1 MAASFSF
8 FPPEIC
14 AALLVWS
21 SSHFPFLLALWHQS
35 FMTASF
41 GAQAATTLNLEF
53 KKIKVYVCKN
63 KQCHLGV
70 STPEAGSEIGSKI

>member
-1 MAASFSF
+1 
-8 FPPEIC
+8 
-14 AALLVWS
+14 
-21 SSHFPFLLALWHQS
+21 
-35 FMTASF
+35 MTASF